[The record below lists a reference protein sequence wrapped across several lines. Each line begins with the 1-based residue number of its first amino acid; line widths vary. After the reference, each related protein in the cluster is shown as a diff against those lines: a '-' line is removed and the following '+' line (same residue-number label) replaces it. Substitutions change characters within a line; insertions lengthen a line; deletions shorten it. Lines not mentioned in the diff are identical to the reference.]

1 MAKIKLNG
9 DTSGYIEISAPAVSG
24 NNTLELGPGTKIL
37 TNLDNT
43 FTGVSTFTSGL
54 HVTGG
59 SFGLGTDNP
68 ASKLEVKAA
77 SAPHITSVYSTT
89 DHITMTTGGSGG
101 GLNITS
107 GNHFAINHQPFADRA
122 GDTNLTERF
131 RIATDGIATFNAE
144 NININRNAGDPYIA
158 LQTSGTSNATL
169 YGGASTGFR
178 VFTKPSGGSLA
189 ERLRVANDG
198 NVSIGSPASGG
209 WKLKVVVDDNASY
222 QSAVNISN
230 NVNADFTFDIK
241 SNEVRVGPTVAIP
254 LLIKTGNTEKVRI
267 QSGGNVLIGNTTPAS
282 TASPLNLNLGGTY
295 SSSAGQNPKLN
306 LWNDYN
312 GEYMSLGVSSNQ
324 MDFMVSMDDFDFVW
338 YGQNDSNNGPEE
350 RMRVDNG
357 NKLLDFAST
366 CKIRLKGSNNS
377 GATHAHINIGSD
389 GTASSN
395 TRAIDIWGNWN
406 DQEAKSITWNHG
418 TTTSQIVCQQRV
430 RYNTT
435 PSHSVYEIGRF
446 YHNQDTTAFPFQL
459 ESTGTSTANLTI
471 DGQIYNRNQSFV
483 AYSTQSDN
491 LQSSTKIDYTV
502 SSSYANVFNNTNS
515 RFTAQRAG
523 LYLFYVRHW
532 FIAGQ
537 TGTVY
542 LNMMKNGTSVK
553 EFRVTHPSSS
563 TEYETVQGTALVPM
577 AVNDYMEVNGS
588 AAGGA
593 YLHESSGTRH
603 SEFSGFYVSG

>member
-144 NININRNAGDPYIA
+144 NININRNSGDPYIA

-198 NVSIGSPASGG
+198 TVSIGSAASGG

-241 SNEVRVGPTVAIP
+241 SNEVRVGPSVAIP
-254 LLIKTGNTEKVRI
+254 ILIKTGNTEKVRI
-267 QSGGNVLIGNTTPAS
+267 QSGGNVLLGNTTGAS
-282 TASPLNLNLGGTY
+282 TASPVNLSLGGTF
-295 SSSAGQNPKLN
+295 SNSAGQNPKLK
-306 LWNDYN
+306 LWDN
-312 GEYMSLGVSSNQ
+312 GTNYMSLGVSSNQ
-324 MDFMVSMDDFDFVW
+324 LDFMMSHDDYDFVW

-350 RMRVDNG
+350 RMRLDNSE
-357 NKLLDFAST
+357 KLFDFAGT
-366 CKIRLKGSNNS
+366 CKIRLR
-377 GATHAHINIGSD
+377 GAAQTGTTHAHLNIGSQGGANTD
-389 GTASSN
+389 
-395 TRAIDIWGNWN
+395 TRAIDIWGSWQ
-406 DQEAKSITWNHG
+406 DQEGKLITWNHG
-418 TTTSQIVCQQRV
+418 TTNTSDIVCQQRV
-430 RYNTT
+430 RYNQS
-435 PSHSVYEIGRF
+435 PSSTVYEIGRL
-446 YHNQDTTAFPFQL
+446 YNGQNTTAFPFQL
-459 ESTGTSTANLTI
+459 QSTGTTTADLTI

-483 AYSTQSDN
+483 AYSTQTN
-491 LQSSTKIDYTV
+491 NIQSSTKIDYTV
-502 SSSYANVFNNTNS
+502 SQSYANVFSNSNS

-523 LYLFYVRHW
+523 LYLFYARHW
-532 FIAGQ
+532 FIANT

-542 LNMMKNGTSVK
+542 LDMMKNGTSVK
-553 EFRVTHPSSS
+553 EFRVTHPTASS
-563 TEYETVQGTALVPM
+563 EYETIQGTALVYM

-588 AAGGA
+588 ASGGA
-593 YLHESSGTRH
+593 SLHESTGSRH